1 MKREDEDAV
10 DASLLMSPAVPWPAG
25 FTPERVIEV
34 LEPLAL
40 PERREK
46 LEQIAR
52 ARIAS
57 VTVLFD
63 APHDPHNGAAVLRSC
78 DAFGLPELHVIPR
91 EESFLVGQRV
101 AKGSQ
106 RWVDIVLHETPERAA
121 AELHAHGFELVAAE
135 ADGELLPEDLASI
148 PRVAIVLG
156 NEHDGLSAALS
167 RVADR
172 SVRIPMRGFVESLN
186 VSVAAGVLM
195 AAATAGRK
203 GDLGPKEFARYYS
216 RALYRSVPRAG
227 EVLAAW
233 NQRAT
238 SAPST

>member
-1 MKREDEDAV
+1 MKREDEDATE
-10 DASLLMSPAVPWPAG
+10 ASLLMSPRVPWPESWTAA
-25 FTPERVIEV
+25 RVIEV

-40 PERREK
+40 PERRTR
-46 LEQIAR
+46 LEAIAR

-78 DAFGLPELHVIPR
+78 DAFGIPELHVVPR

-106 RWVDIVLHETPERAA
+106 RWVDIVLHETPERAVA
-121 AELHAHGFELVAAE
+121 ALHANGFVLVAAR
-135 ADGELLPEDLASI
+135 ADGELLPEALAAL

-156 NEHDGLSAALS
+156 NEHDGLSRALVQ
-167 RVADR
+167 VADR
-172 SVRIPMRGFVESLN
+172 SVRIAMRGFVESLN
-186 VSVAAGVLM
+186 VSVAAGILM
-195 AAATAGRK
+195 AAATKGRS
-203 GDLGPKEFARYYS
+203 GDLGPQELAHYYA
-216 RALYRSVPRAG
+216 RALFRSVPRAG

-233 NQRAT
+233 DGRPRT
-238 SAPST
+238 DPST